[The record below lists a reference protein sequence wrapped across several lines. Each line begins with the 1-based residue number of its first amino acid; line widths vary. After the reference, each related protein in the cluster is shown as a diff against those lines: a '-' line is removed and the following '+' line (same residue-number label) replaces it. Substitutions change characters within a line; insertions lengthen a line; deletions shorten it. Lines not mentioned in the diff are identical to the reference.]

1 MTAYVVSE
9 VKIRDAAAVQA
20 YKPLAKAAALA
31 FGGQYLARDAVPE
44 TLEGAFEPGQR
55 LVIIRFDDAETAR
68 RWYASPQY
76 AAALDAANGA
86 LDRRLFIV
94 EGT

>member
-1 MTAYVVSE
+1 MTAYVISE
-9 VKIRDAAAVQA
+9 VEIRDPAAVAQ

-31 FGGQYLARDAVPE
+31 FGGEYLARDAVPE
-44 TLEGAFEPGQR
+44 ALEGTFEPGQR
-55 LVIIRFDDAETAR
+55 LVIIRFPDAEAAR

-76 AAALDAANGA
+76 AEALQIADGA

-94 EGT
+94 DGA